1 MRHLGVVIALGVG
14 VVAAGCWSNR
24 PDTPV
29 GMAPEV
35 TLTLAPVA
43 GGAAAEPPV
52 LAFPR
57 SAAQIGLRLTGDI
70 VEIDHLMAEV
80 APIAAPDDARRW
92 RVDVAPAAADG
103 ARGMVTL
110 PAHALST
117 GTYLLTLWE
126 GDARVVDRYP
136 FRVQKDP

>member
-1 MRHLGVVIALGVG
+1 MRHLGVVIVLGVG
-14 VVAAGCWSNR
+14 IAAAGCS
-24 PDTPV
+24 TEQAGAPV
-29 GMAPEV
+29 GIAPEV
-35 TLTLAPVA
+35 TLTLAPA
-43 GGAAAEPPV
+43 DGTAEPP
-52 LAFPR
+52 LLTFSR
-57 SAAQIGLRLTGDI
+57 SAAQVGLRLTGDLG
-70 VEIDHLMAEV
+70 EIDHLTAEV

-110 PAHALST
+110 PSHALST
-117 GTYLLTLWE
+117 GAYLLTLWE